1 MVPRVLASVP
11 MNDGPDDSLES
22 PSKSELKR
30 QSREL
35 QDLGEE
41 LVRLPPSELAAIE
54 MPDELREAVEAA
66 RRISAHG
73 ARVRQR
79 LYIGKLLRRIDV
91 GPIRQA
97 LDRRADLDR
106 LRVRREHAIEEW
118 RTRLLADEDAAWTEL
133 GGLIPAADLSE
144 LRGLARQARAES
156 HGGRPPAAARRLF
169 RRLRELL
176 APAAD

>member
-1 MVPRVLASVP
+1 MK
-11 MNDGPDDSLES
+11 DGPEDLLES

-41 LVRLPPSELAAIE
+41 LVQLPPSELAAID
-54 MPDELREAVEAA
+54 MPEELREAVETA
-66 RRISAHG
+66 RGITAHG

-79 LYIGKLLRRIDV
+79 LYIGKLLRRTDV
-91 GPIRQA
+91 EPIRHA

-106 LRVRREHAIEEW
+106 LRVRREQAIEEW
-118 RTRLLADEDAAWTEL
+118 RTRLLADEAAAWTEL
-133 GGLIPAADLSE
+133 GGRVAGTELSE
-144 LRGLARQARAES
+144 LRALARQARAED

-176 APAAD
+176 APSAG

>member
-1 MVPRVLASVP
+1 MI
-11 MNDGPDDSLES
+11 DEPDDISDL

-41 LVRLPPSELAAIE
+41 LVRLPAPELAAIE
-54 MPDELREAVEAA
+54 MPDELREAVETA
-66 RRISAHG
+66 RRITAHG

-79 LYIGKLLRRIDV
+79 LYIGKLLRRTDV
-91 GPIRQA
+91 EPIRQA
-97 LDRRADLDR
+97 LERRADLDR

-118 RTRLLADEDAAWTEL
+118 RARLLADETEAWTEL
-133 GGLIPAADLSE
+133 GSRVAAADLSE
-144 LRGLARQARAES
+144 LRSLARQARAET
-156 HGGRPPAAARRLF
+156 HGGRPPAAARKLF

-176 APAAD
+176 AAAAE

>member
-1 MVPRVLASVP
+1 MSEW
-11 MNDGPDDSLES
+11 PDDANET

-41 LVRLPPSELAAIE
+41 LVRLPATELTAIE

-66 RRISAHG
+66 RRITAHG

-79 LYIGKLLRRIDV
+79 LYIGKLLRRADV
-91 GPIRQA
+91 EPIRQA
-97 LDRRADLDR
+97 LDRRAETDR

-118 RTRLLADEDAAWTEL
+118 RTRLLADEAAAWTGL
-133 GGLIPAADLSE
+133 GSRIASADLAE
-144 LRGLARQARAES
+144 LRSLARQARAEN
-156 HGGRPPAAARRLF
+156 HGGRPPAAARKLF

-176 APAAD
+176 ASDAD

>member
-1 MVPRVLASVP
+1 
-11 MNDGPDDSLES
+11 MNDVPEDSLEL

-41 LVRLPPSELAAIE
+41 LVQLPPAELAAID
-54 MPDELREAVEAA
+54 MPDELREAVETA
-66 RRISAHG
+66 RRITAHG

-79 LYIGKLLRRIDV
+79 LYIGKLLRRTDV
-91 GPIRQA
+91 EPIRQA

-118 RTRLLADEDAAWTEL
+118 RTRLLADEAAAWTEL
-133 GGLIPAADLSE
+133 GGFIAATDLSD
-144 LRGLARQARAES
+144 LRSLARQARAEN

>member
-1 MVPRVLASVP
+1 

>member
-1 MVPRVLASVP
+1 VLASVP